1 MPDVILQL
9 LPVFMI
15 IFSGTALRHLKILT
29 KADANVILNLVFYFS
44 LPALIL
50 SSIPNSVLER
60 DFVFLPFIPIIIA
73 LILFLLSLLIGKYL
87 NLERKTLG
95 VFVISS
101 LIMNTAF
108 AFPFVAAIIG
118 PAGLSRMMI
127 FDVGNALFIYSFGYF
142 QACRYGN
149 HQVDKKKL
157 VKRLLTSMPLWSI
170 VIALLLNYWG
180 IKTEGFFYGYLKMA
194 GDLTI
199 PLLLICIGLLFDPK
213 LVKMKTMS
221 LALFIRMGL
230 GVLLGLL
237 FIYLFKLEGIT
248 RQVVILATATPIGY
262 NTLTFSS
269 IEKLDTEFAAALISF
284 SIIIALLYI
293 PAIIFIMM

>member
-1 MPDVILQL
+1 
-9 LPVFMI
+9 MI
-15 IFSGTALRHLKILT
+15 IFSGTALRQLKILT

-50 SSIPNSVLER
+50 SSIPSSALER
-60 DFVFLPFIPIIIA
+60 DFVFLPIIPVIIA
-73 LILFLLSLLIGKYL
+73 IILFALALIIGKYL

-95 VFVISS
+95 VFVINS

-118 PAGLSRMMI
+118 SAGLSRLMI

-149 HQVDKKKL
+149 HQVDRKKL
-157 VKRLLTSMPLWSI
+157 IKRLLTSMPLWSI
-170 VIALLLNYWG
+170 VIALIFYFLG
-180 IKTEGFFYGYLKMA
+180 IKTEGFLHGYLKIA

-213 LVKMKTMS
+213 LVKLKTMG

-230 GVLLGLL
+230 GMLLGLF

-293 PAIIFIMM
+293 PAIILLMI